1 VDIQRIVVGMDG
13 SQSARDALR
22 WAAALA
28 AATGAEVSAVHAF
41 VPMQS
46 EKRPGFLERLRARQV
61 ESLAEW
67 CGDIL
72 AGVPSTQE
80 VVDGEPG
87 DVLPDSM
94 TRHHADL
101 LVVASQGD
109 SGGPGFLHV
118 GSVVE
123 GLAHHLDHPMAV
135 ITPAAAPAITR
146 IVTGIDTS
154 EHGIRAI
161 DWSADIARATGASVI
176 AVAVDDHPLAATDE
190 VDWEDAT
197 DSMRAAGWAAPF
209 ADLGDRFT
217 GVLSRAR
224 PVPDALLGHASTAA
238 ADLVVVGARD
248 VGDVIG
254 LRIGG
259 TALAVLHRADRPVLI
274 VPAA

>member
-1 VDIQRIVVGMDG
+1 MDG
-13 SQSARDALR
+13 SQSAIGALR

-28 AATGAEVSAVHAF
+28 AGTGAEVIAVHAF

-46 EKRPGFLERLRARQV
+46 EKRPGFLERLRAEQV
-61 ESLAEW
+61 DRLAQW

-72 AGVPSTQE
+72 ADVPSSQE

-87 DVLPDSM
+87 DVLPDALR
-94 TRHHADL
+94 RHRADL

-123 GLAHHLDHPMAV
+123 GLAHHLEHPMAV
-135 ITPAAAPAITR
+135 ITPGSAPTVTR

-154 EHGIRAI
+154 EHGITAI
-161 DWSADIARATGASVI
+161 DWSAGIARSMGATVV
-176 AVAVDDHPLAATDE
+176 AVAVSDDDPMGAADR
-190 VDWEDAT
+190 DWEDAT
-197 DSMRAAGWAAPF
+197 DSMLAARWAQPF
-209 ADLGDRFT
+209 SEMGDRFT
-217 GVLSRAR
+217 GVVSSRR
-224 PVPDALLGHASTAA
+224 SVPDTLLEHARASK
-238 ADLVVVGARD
+238 ADLVVIGARE

-254 LRIGG
+254 LRVGG
-259 TALAVLHRADRPVLI
+259 TALAVLHRADRPVLL